1 GWGQQFPAPGYV
13 IPTPPA
19 STEGGIPTAPTDWQ
33 HSPPPPLDISN
44 SNDWPSTPPPLDSS
58 SDWDTSRVSACDDA
72 ADQPSPQTARS
83 EPMAERDTGRKGAK
97 SRMMSLPN
105 LGSGSWE
112 GGGCPRYLGYYFPGE
127 EMEMVGVAGDD

>member
-1 GWGQQFPAPGYV
+1 GWAQQFPAPVYM

-58 SDWDTSRVSACDDA
+58 SDWDTS
-72 ADQPSPQTARS
+72 PQTARS
-83 EPMAERDTGRKGAK
+83 EPMAERDMGHKGAK

-105 LGSGSWE
+105 LVSGSWE
-112 GGGCPRYLGYYFPGE
+112 GGGCPRYLGYYSPGE
-127 EMEMVGVAGDD
+127 EMEMVGAAGDD